1 MQYIIH
7 VYRDCRGVQGVH
19 PGDAA
24 AFEAACGAA
33 FGALETSVSESA
45 PKITPIVQIFGC
57 LSIIPL
63 RVWGVN
69 QRKIYPFSPYMHFGV
84 ITSLHIYGKASLG
97 QDSGKRNRECP
108 SHL

>member
-7 VYRDCRGVQGVH
+7 VYRDCRGVQGMH

-24 AFEAACGAA
+24 AFEAAFGAAFEAA

-45 PKITPIVQIFGC
+45 PKITPVNQTFCC

-69 QRKIYPFSPYMHFGV
+69 QR
-84 ITSLHIYGKASLG
+84 
-97 QDSGKRNRECP
+97 
-108 SHL
+108 